1 MGEVFGNRSENG
13 NLKCRW
19 PSVYSR
25 RAIADAES
33 GEDDD
38 LKRNARR
45 EKNIE
50 EVEEAQDVE
59 EEEVGGEKDGGRGI
73 YIHIRFSEYAAKC
86 DVKS

>member
-1 MGEVFGNRSENG
+1 
-13 NLKCRW
+13 
-19 PSVYSR
+19 VYSR

-50 EVEEAQDVE
+50 EVKEAQDVE
-59 EEEVGGEKDGGRGI
+59 EEEVGGEKDGGRRI